1 MQAQTSPTF
10 TSEYDLVNKEL
21 LNTLYGNCSSVGY
34 ECLENFTI
42 KDTLYITATIFCNTY
57 NNQNNMDSATVN
69 GNTTSYVY
77 NAFNERVA
85 KNNSTVNKNFIYD
98 NNQII
103 GEYEGLDFAE
113 YIYFGNTPIA
123 LHKNGQLYF
132 IHTDH
137 LDTPRAITNNV
148 GSTVWKW
155 DNIDPFGKNAP
166 TNLGIDF
173 NLRFSGQYSDSE
185 TGLFYNYFRYY
196 NPIIGR
202 YIQPDPIGLA
212 GGFDLYAYVGQNPI
226 NFVDPLGLKADLN
239 FFGIQEP
246 QYWRAMKYNEQ
257 KDWFSVAGHGNA
269 IGGIYDKGLYSSYF
283 FKKNVT
289 MVSVPVEKLAQYIK
303 AHPRYKQGMGVDLL
317 GCEIGV
323 ILHKE
328 EQHKQYA
335 QKLSNILNATVRAPN
350 KFIWY
355 HADGKTSINS
365 SYMLNG
371 KELLNEKDP
380 GKLNVFYPN
389 K

>member
-185 TGLFYNYFRYY
+185 IRLLL
-196 NPIIGR
+196 IKD
-202 YIQPDPIGLA
+202 YI
-212 GGFDLYAYVGQNPI
+212 
-226 NFVDPLGLKADLN
+226 
-239 FFGIQEP
+239 
-246 QYWRAMKYNEQ
+246 
-257 KDWFSVAGHGNA
+257 
-269 IGGIYDKGLYSSYF
+269 
-283 FKKNVT
+283 
-289 MVSVPVEKLAQYIK
+289 
-303 AHPRYKQGMGVDLL
+303 
-317 GCEIGV
+317 
-323 ILHKE
+323 
-328 EQHKQYA
+328 
-335 QKLSNILNATVRAPN
+335 
-350 KFIWY
+350 
-355 HADGKTSINS
+355 
-365 SYMLNG
+365 
-371 KELLNEKDP
+371 
-380 GKLNVFYPN
+380 
-389 K
+389 